1 VAPDG
6 EHHRS
11 DAPPAGFERLGEEV
25 RHDGHVVRLVHGRY
39 RAPDGQRFE
48 RDLVRHPGAVN
59 IVPVHDD
66 GTVTLIRQLRPSVW
80 EAVLESPAGTCDVD
94 GEPPEETA
102 RRELAEEAGLAA
114 EQVRRLAVVYNS
126 PGITDQ
132 RTILYLATG
141 LSPCDTGRSGIEEQ
155 WMQTETVRL
164 VDVGR
169 LVAEGRLRDATTILG
184 LLLAR
189 DALAGDALAGDG

>member
-1 VAPDG
+1 MAPDEG
-6 EHHRS
+6 HHPG
-11 DAPPAGFERLGEEV
+11 DAPPAGFERLGEKV
-25 RHDGHVVRLVHGRY
+25 GHAGHVVRLVHGRY
-39 RAPDGQRFE
+39 RAPDGQTFE

-59 IVPVHDD
+59 VVPVHDD
-66 GTVTLIRQLRPSVW
+66 GTVTLIRQLRPAVW
-80 EAVLESPAGTCDVD
+80 EAVLEAPAGTCDVE

-102 RRELAEEAGLAA
+102 RRELAEEAGLTA
-114 EQVRRLAVVYNS
+114 RRLRQLAVVYNS

-141 LSPCDTGRSGIEEQ
+141 LSPCDTGRSGVEEQ

-164 VDVGR
+164 ADVDR

-184 LLLAR
+184 LLLSR
-189 DALAGDALAGDG
+189 DVLGGGG